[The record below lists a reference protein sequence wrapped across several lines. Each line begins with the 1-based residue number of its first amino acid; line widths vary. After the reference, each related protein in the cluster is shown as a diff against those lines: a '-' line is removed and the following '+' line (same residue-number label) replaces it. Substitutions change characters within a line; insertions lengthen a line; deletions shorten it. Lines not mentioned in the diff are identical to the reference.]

1 MKKRPDGHKPRCFML
16 KVVVLPQINWYGPQ
30 LGRAWARWNNTKV
43 LKTNKTYS
51 KDHRKQIRWSGGYFT
66 SSSPTD
72 VVAAQGWRCVAN
84 TWGIIR
90 HSARAYTM
98 SAAKGDSDNCWGQHA
113 SVLMV
118 GVSHE
123 CWWEVTDS
131 AEFTGKDENA
141 SLQQHAG
148 VELQQVPHIYCH
160 NQLRQVPLINTS
172 ETQIPDVPLSLEI
185 ICFALV
191 PYSHFQEWKGDFW
204 GLERWSMESGQSK
217 GHLLMI
223 KLAGG
228 VWFFLRLWYWYQ
240 LSFQNLVLLKT
251 TRLKLV

>member
-1 MKKRPDGHKPRCFML
+1 MG
-16 KVVVLPQINWYGPQ
+16 Y
-30 LGRAWARWNNTKV
+30 NTA
-43 LKTNKTYS
+43 LSACT
-51 KDHRKQIRWSGGYFT
+51 H
-66 SSSPTD
+66 D
-72 VVAAQGWRCVAN
+72 VSCKE
-84 TWGIIR
+84 I
-90 HSARAYTM
+90 
-98 SAAKGDSDNCWGQHA
+98 DSDNCWGQHA
-113 SVLMV
+113 SVLPPFLMV

-160 NQLRQVPLINTS
+160 DQLRQVPLINTS
-172 ETQIPDVPLSLEI
+172 ETQIPDGPLSLEI

-228 VWFFLRLWYWYQ
+228 VWGFLRLWYLIPAFIPKFGIIKNYKIETPVRAKHIDSIIVWCFIK
-240 LSFQNLVLLKT
+240 LDLLVLGLFPPHSI
-251 TRLKLV
+251 